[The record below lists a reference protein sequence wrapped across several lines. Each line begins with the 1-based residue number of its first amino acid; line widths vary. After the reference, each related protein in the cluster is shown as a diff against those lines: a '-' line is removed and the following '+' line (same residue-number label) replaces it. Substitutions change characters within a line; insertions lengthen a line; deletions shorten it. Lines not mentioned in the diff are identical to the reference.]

1 MRMNDYAH
9 EWTDKQLASLEKKI
23 SREYGIAL
31 KELNQKQTD
40 FMKGYEVGLSNKKSQ
55 LANGEI
61 SKQEFN
67 EWLDSQA
74 LRSTWLNDMVN
85 SCSQIANNT
94 NKAALDMVN
103 GSMAGFY
110 AENYNW
116 GTYQIE
122 KGTNINTAFNLVDAD
137 TVRGMLADNPNLLP
151 KYNLDTLKDLRWNN
165 QKFNSAILQGI
176 LQGESIPDISKRLQ
190 SVMQMN
196 HNSAVRNART
206 ATTAAENKGR
216 IDSYKRAEKMVIEV
230 KKEWL
235 ATLDG
240 RTRHSHR
247 QLDGVSVG
255 TDEKFDN
262 GCRFPGDPQA
272 PGFEVYNCRCTL
284 IANLPDVDTSGA
296 PRNSKLGNMS
306 YDEWKNELAKE
317 APKSTGAVNYFA
329 NASDDAIDGLRRMIA
344 KSPYKDELGVV
355 NVDDLSADDVR
366 RIADEVYKKDYDR
379 ISSVLNGID
388 LSSIDSMSMTDKIK
402 YLEDLQKEMASYTM
416 NDMQVYQTY
425 SLMKHRGH
433 IPDVVD
439 DLSSVDGVGIYRGV
453 QNSKRVG
460 VSGRA
465 INDMTKYAEHS
476 YVGNG
481 DFGHGLY
488 FGNDLKIAER
498 YTRGNGDV
506 LAAKIKPDAR
516 LIEFSDLQ
524 QKAIEHGYAT
534 INGGYF
540 DVIDDLFYD
549 KESMYSILA
558 EELGY
563 QGIKISD
570 KGYYVILDKRALW
583 VQR

>member
-1 MRMNDYAH
+1 MTNDYAH

-31 KELNQKQTD
+31 KEMKQKQTD

-55 LANGEI
+55 LTNGEI

-176 LQGESIPDISKRLQ
+176 LQGESIPDISKRLK

-216 IDSYKRAEKMVIEV
+216 IDSYKRAEKMGIEV

-255 TDEKFDN
+255 TDEKFAN

-284 IANLPDVDTSGA
+284 VANLPDVDTSGA

-306 YDEWKNELAKE
+306 YDEWKNEKKAGDFASGGSSIDWKDYAKKQ
-317 APKSTGAVNYFA
+317 ADMY
-329 NASDDAIDGLRRMIA
+329 ASDISEIKKMGNKQMDEIGEKNAASVVEYTGGSFEDLNSYKRGLTTDIPKTFLQDIENMDEAFKAVTTDRDLFVKRECFSIDGIRDLINQFGGFDAVA
-344 KSPYKDELGVV
+344 KDP
-355 NVDDLSADDVR
+355 
-366 RIADEVYKKDYDR
+366 
-379 ISSVLNGID
+379 SVLNGAMWMD
-388 LSSIDSMSMTDKIK
+388 KAYLSSTINPAGAGFGDELTF
-402 YLEDLQKEMASYTM
+402 YLYAPKGT
-416 NDMQVYQTY
+416 
-425 SLMKHRGH
+425 H
-433 IPDVVD
+433 
-439 DLSSVDGVGIYRGV
+439 GIYIGDRSYNPWEDEFIFQAGQPFV
-453 QNSKRVG
+453 IRNVEF
-460 VSGRA
+460 
-465 INDMTKYAEHS
+465 INGKWTMYAE
-476 YVGNG
+476 
-481 DFGHGLY
+481 
-488 FGNDLKIAER
+488 
-498 YTRGNGDV
+498 
-506 LAAKIKPDAR
+506 
-516 LIEFSDLQ
+516 
-524 QKAIEHGYAT
+524 
-534 INGGYF
+534 
-540 DVIDDLFYD
+540 
-549 KESMYSILA
+549 
-558 EELGY
+558 
-563 QGIKISD
+563 
-570 KGYYVILDKRALW
+570 AL
-583 VQR
+583 V